1 MTQTPRVIYR
11 ARGDATTGAQASAL
25 ANVYRFLIHSSSKRG
40 RLLDKSGSHD
50 AILRNT
56 KGGSHV
62 DQRPG

>member
-1 MTQTPRVIYR
+1 MIQTPRIDYR
-11 ARGDATTGAQASAL
+11 ARGDATTESQASAL

-40 RLLDKSGSHD
+40 RLLDKSGPRD
-50 AILRNT
+50 AILQNT

>member
-1 MTQTPRVIYR
+1 MSSAHISYSQRS
-11 ARGDATTGAQASAL
+11 DATSESELAAL
-25 ANVYRFLIHSSSKRG
+25 SNVYRFIIHSSSKRG
-40 RLLDKSGSHD
+40 RLLDKSGPHD

>member
-1 MTQTPRVIYR
+1 MNSAHISYTQH
-11 ARGDATTGAQASAL
+11 AATTSESEVAAL
-25 ANVYRFLIHSSSKRG
+25 SNVYRFLIHSSSKRG
-40 RLLDKSGSHD
+40 RLLDKSDPHD